1 MQRVGR
7 HKVKAI
13 IVIVS
18 FVSVTFISDHKRY
31 KKELETIITP
41 FE

>member
-1 MQRVGR
+1 MLRVGK

-18 FVSVTFISDHKRY
+18 FVSVTVMSDHEK
-31 KKELETIITP
+31 KKEKLETVITP